1 VNQDVLAALGPAG
14 VLVNVARGSVVDTA
28 ALVGALQ
35 SGAIGGAGL
44 DIIEGDGAALTHMDN
59 VVMTPHLAG
68 NTLEAGAAKDALTL
82 AILIDFF
89 AGREIMNRV
98 V

>member
-1 VNQDVLAALGPAG
+1 
-14 VLVNVARGSVVDTA
+14 
-28 ALVGALQ
+28 
-35 SGAIGGAGL
+35 
-44 DIIEGDGAALTHMDN
+44 MDN